1 MAFLS
6 EAAVELALLEQ
17 LRGLGYSIEREEDIG
32 PDGHRPERESH
43 DEVVLRDRLTD
54 AVARLNPDLPAEA
67 RQDAIRKVMQSEL
80 PSLLEENR
88 RIHKLMTEGV
98 DVEYDAGDGTLTAG
112 KVALIDFERPERNDW
127 LAVSQFVVINGQSN
141 RRPDVVAF
149 VNGLPLSVIELKA
162 PGSAGAHLLGAFN
175 QLQTYKQQIP
185 QLFNTNAL
193 LVTSDGIAARVG
205 SLSADIERFMPWR
218 LPAPHSSR
226 QAGTTDGKDVA
237 PKGAPEL
244 STLIEGVFEQRR
256 LLALLRD
263 FTVFGETGS
272 GLAKIIA
279 GYHQFHAVRHAVAST
294 IRASS
299 VVHGM
304 AENPADYGLPSVKS
318 QHAGDRRAGVIW
330 HTQGSGKSL
339 LMAFYAGLL
348 VKHPAMANPTLVVLT
363 DRNDL
368 DDQLFATF
376 SMCRDLIRQTPV
388 QAESREDLQKVLSRA
403 SGGVIF
409 TTIQKFSDVGAGPRA
424 CPDIGQPQRVA
435 PTALTTRRNVVVIAD
450 EAHRSQYGFKA
461 RVDARTGDI
470 SYGFAKYLRDALP
483 NASFIGFTGT
493 PIEADDVNT
502 PAVFGNY
509 IDVYDISRAV
519 EDGATVPIYY
529 ESRLARIELDED
541 EKPKIDAEVDELTEE
556 DSEPDQERFKKKWS
570 TVEALVGSDKRLA
583 LVAKDM
589 VAHFEDRVAA
599 LDGKAMVVCMS
610 RRICVKLY
618 DEIIKLRPDWH
629 STDDS
634 AGAVKIVMTG
644 AASDPQEWQQHIGN
658 KARRDLLAKRARDP
672 KDPLK
677 LVIVRDMWLT
687 GFDAPCMH
695 TMYVD
700 KPMQGHGLMQA
711 IARVNRVFRDKP
723 AGLIVDYIGI
733 AQNLKSALQQ
743 YSKNDQENTGVD
755 EAQAIAVMIEKY
767 EVVRDMYHLPAPPPG
782 QFCTYAIECEDGSIY
797 IGQTEHLGKRWQEH
811 LAGAASDHTK
821 RHKPLRIA
829 HFEIVASREAALKQ
843 EQEWK
848 TGFGRQRIKR
858 LIQNGGARQA
868 GGFDYATALNGT
880 PSARLAMMAG
890 AIEWILDLQLKL
902 AAQEVTKEGKK
913 NAHRRYQDAVL
924 ALSKAFAL
932 ASASDEA
939 REIRE
944 EVGFFQAIRAA
955 LVKSASSSGVTQQE
969 RELAIQQIVS
979 RAVVS
984 TEIVDILAASG
995 LKSPDISILSDEFL
1009 AEVQQMEKKNLA
1021 LEALRKLIND
1031 GIRSR
1036 AKANVVQTRAFSE
1049 RLEDAVARYHANAI
1063 TTAEVLQELI
1073 ELAKDIRAARQRGK
1087 EQGLSDEEVAFY
1099 DALAENDSA
1108 VQMMGDDKLK
1118 LIAHE
1123 LLMSLRE
1130 NVSVDWAHRD
1140 SARARMR
1147 VLVKRI
1153 LRKYGYPPDLQDTAV
1168 QTVLQQAEALSS
1180 GWSVSRGGTA

>member
-1 MAFLS
+1 MMAFLS

-17 LRGLGYSIEREEDIG
+17 LRGLGYSIEQEDNIG

-43 DEVVLRDRLTD
+43 DEVVLKKRFES
-54 AVARLNPDLPAEA
+54 AVALLNPGLPLEA
-67 RQDAIRKVMQSEL
+67 RQDAIRKVMQQEL

-88 RIHKLMTEGV
+88 RLHRLITEGV
-98 DVEYDAGDGTLTAG
+98 DVEYYADDGTLTAG
-112 KVALIDFERPERNDW
+112 KVSLINFEQPEQNDW
-127 LAVSQFVVINGQSN
+127 LAVSQFVVIAGQYN
-141 RRPDVVAF
+141 RRPDVVVF
-149 VNGLPLSVIELKA
+149 VNGLPLGVIELKA
-162 PGSAGAHLLGAFN
+162 PGSGNATLVGAFN
-175 QLQTYKQQIP
+175 QLQTYKKQVP
-185 QLFNTNAL
+185 ALFNLNAL
-193 LVTSDGIAARVG
+193 LVTSDGITARIG
-205 SLSADIERFMPWR
+205 SLTADLERFMPWR
-218 LPAPHSSR
+218 
-226 QAGTTDGKDVA
+226 TTDGKDVA
-237 PKGAPEL
+237 HKGAPEL
-244 STLIEGVFEQRR
+244 STLIEGVFHRRR
-256 LLALLRD
+256 LLDVLCY

-279 GYHQFHAVRHAVAST
+279 GYHQFHAVQHAVNSTVAASAPGGNQ
-294 IRASS
+294 R
-299 VVHGM
+299 V
-304 AENPADYGLPSVKS
+304 
-318 QHAGDRRAGVIW
+318 GVIW

-339 LMAFYAGLL
+339 LMAFYAGQL

-388 QAESREDLQKVLSRA
+388 QADSREDLQKHLARA

-409 TTIQKFSDVGAGPRA
+409 TTLQKFGETD
-424 CPDIGQPQRVA
+424 Q
-435 PTALTTRRNVVVIAD
+435 ALTDRRNVIVIAD

-461 RVDARTGDI
+461 KVDAKTGEI

-541 EKPKIDAEVDELTEE
+541 EKPKIDAEVNELTEDDAE
-556 DSEPDQERFKKKWS
+556 AEQERFKKKWS
-570 TVEALVGSDKRLA
+570 TVEALVGSNKRLA

-589 VAHFEDRVAA
+589 VTHFEDRVAA
-599 LDGKAMVVCMS
+599 LDGKAMVVCIS

-618 DEIIKLRPDWH
+618 DEIVKLRPDWH
-629 STDDS
+629 STDDN
-634 AGAVKIVMTG
+634 AGSVKIVMTG

-743 YSKNDQENTGVD
+743 YSKNDQESTGVD
-755 EAQAIAVMIEKY
+755 EAQAIAVMMEKY
-767 EVVRDMYHLPAPPPG
+767 EVVRDMYH
-782 QFCTYAIECEDGSIY
+782 
-797 IGQTEHLGKRWQEH
+797 
-811 LAGAASDHTK
+811 
-821 RHKPLRIA
+821 
-829 HFEIVASREAALKQ
+829 
-843 EQEWK
+843 
-848 TGFGRQRIKR
+848 
-858 LIQNGGARQA
+858 
-868 GGFDYATALNGT
+868 GFDYA
-880 PSARLAMMAG
+880 SAMSGSPQERLAMMAG
-890 AIEWILDLQLKL
+890 AIEWILDLQQKL
-902 AAQEVTKEGKK
+902 AEKEKTKEGKRD
-913 NAHRRYQDAVL
+913 AHRRYQDAVL

-939 REIRE
+939 RDIRE

-955 LVKSASSSGVTQQE
+955 LVKSSTGSGVTQQE

-984 TEIVDILAASG
+984 TEIVDILAAAG
-995 LKSPDISILSDEFL
+995 IKSPDISILSDEFL

-1036 AKANVVQTRAFSE
+1036 SKANVVQTKAFSE

-1073 ELAKDIRAARQRGK
+1073 QLAKDIRAARQRGE
-1087 EQGLSDEEVAFY
+1087 EQGLSEDEIAFY
-1099 DALAENDSA
+1099 DALAENESA
-1108 VQMMGDDKLK
+1108 IQMMGDDKLK

-1123 LLMSLRE
+1123 LLVSLRE

-1153 LRKYGYPPDLQDTAV
+1153 LRKYGYPPDLQDAAV

-1180 GWSVSRGGTA
+1180 TWGVPRPDSGGGNG

>member
-1 MAFLS
+1 
-6 EAAVELALLEQ
+6 
-17 LRGLGYSIEREEDIG
+17 
-32 PDGHRPERESH
+32 
-43 DEVVLRDRLTD
+43 
-54 AVARLNPDLPAEA
+54 
-67 RQDAIRKVMQSEL
+67 
-80 PSLLEENR
+80 
-88 RIHKLMTEGV
+88 
-98 DVEYDAGDGTLTAG
+98 
-112 KVALIDFERPERNDW
+112 
-127 LAVSQFVVINGQSN
+127 
-141 RRPDVVAF
+141 
-149 VNGLPLSVIELKA
+149 
-162 PGSAGAHLLGAFN
+162 
-175 QLQTYKQQIP
+175 
-185 QLFNTNAL
+185 
-193 LVTSDGIAARVG
+193 
-205 SLSADIERFMPWR
+205 
-218 LPAPHSSR
+218 
-226 QAGTTDGKDVA
+226 
-237 PKGAPEL
+237 
-244 STLIEGVFEQRR
+244 
-256 LLALLRD
+256 
-263 FTVFGETGS
+263 
-272 GLAKIIA
+272 
-279 GYHQFHAVRHAVAST
+279 
-294 IRASS
+294 
-299 VVHGM
+299 
-304 AENPADYGLPSVKS
+304 
-318 QHAGDRRAGVIW
+318 
-330 HTQGSGKSL
+330 
-339 LMAFYAGLL
+339 
-348 VKHPAMANPTLVVLT
+348 
-363 DRNDL
+363 
-368 DDQLFATF
+368 
-376 SMCRDLIRQTPV
+376 
-388 QAESREDLQKVLSRA
+388 
-403 SGGVIF
+403 
-409 TTIQKFSDVGAGPRA
+409 
-424 CPDIGQPQRVA
+424 
-435 PTALTTRRNVVVIAD
+435 
-450 EAHRSQYGFKA
+450 
-461 RVDARTGDI
+461 

-541 EKPKIDAEVDELTEE
+541 EKPKIDAEVDALTEE
-556 DSEPDQERFKKKWS
+556 DSEADQERFKKKWS
-570 TVEALVGSDKRLA
+570 TVEALVGSGKRLA
-583 LVAKDM
+583 LVAKDL

-610 RRICVKLY
+610 RRICVALY

-629 STDDS
+629 STDDNT
-634 AGAVKIVMTG
+634 GAVKIVMTG

-733 AQNLKSALQQ
+733 AQSLKSALQQ

-755 EAQAIAVMIEKY
+755 EAQAIAVMLEKY
-767 EVVRDMYHLPAPPPG
+767 EIVRDMYH
-782 QFCTYAIECEDGSIY
+782 
-797 IGQTEHLGKRWQEH
+797 
-811 LAGAASDHTK
+811 
-821 RHKPLRIA
+821 
-829 HFEIVASREAALKQ
+829 
-843 EQEWK
+843 
-848 TGFGRQRIKR
+848 
-858 LIQNGGARQA
+858 
-868 GGFDYATALNGT
+868 GFDYTTALSGT
-880 PSARLAMMAG
+880 PQERLAMMAG
-890 AIEWILDLQLKL
+890 AIEWILDLQQKL
-902 AAQEVTKEGKK
+902 AAQEKSKEGKK
-913 NAHRRYQDAVL
+913 NAHRRYLDAVL

-939 REIRE
+939 RKIRE

-955 LVKSASSSGVTQQE
+955 LAKSSTGSGVTRQE

-984 TEIVDILAASG
+984 TEIVDILAAAG
-995 LKSPDISILSDEFL
+995 IKSPDISILSDEFL

-1021 LEALRKLIND
+1021 LEALRKLLGD

-1036 AKANVVQTRAFSE
+1036 SKANVVQAKAFSE

-1073 ELAKDIRAARQRGK
+1073 QLAKDIRAARQRG
-1087 EQGLSDEEVAFY
+1087 EESGLSDEEIAFY
-1099 DALAENDSA
+1099 DALAENESA
-1108 VQMMGDDKLK
+1108 VQIMGDDKLK

-1180 GWSVSRGGTA
+1180 GWMVL